1 MVYKSRKS
9 NNRKI
14 WANTY
19 FLRVL
24 VMLRLSVFLWA
35 VGQQTLD
42 SNSFPPA
49 DVVCHIQSF
58 PCRLHWAFVSWEHH
72 FGYYIPAQILLFFFF
87 LVLNKPRRNRV
98 ISESSLISDVIEIGR
113 QIQRVGSL
121 SDRTGSPGWFPYQK
135 GSYSHWIFSAKS

>member
-35 VGQQTLD
+35 VGQQTGFQLIPT
-42 SNSFPPA
+42 SWCCLPHPVLPLQTALSLCLVGAPLW
-49 DVVCHIQSF
+49 VLH
-58 PCRLHWAFVSWEHH
+58 PCPNPS
-72 FGYYIPAQILLFFFF
+72 FFFF